1 MRSLLN
7 KKVSKDM
14 GILSAES
21 KSILNVVK
29 ANLKINLKRYN
40 SMDHYKDKVDNQNK
54 NSSMILL
61 GDVSDA
67 SLSLHDF
74 KSYNNSG

>member
-1 MRSLLN
+1 
-7 KKVSKDM
+7 M
-14 GILSAES
+14 GIISAES

-29 ANLKINLKRYN
+29 DNLKINLKRHN
-40 SMDHYKDKVDNQNK
+40 SMDHYKDKVDNENK

-61 GDVSDA
+61 GDVSDG

-74 KSYNNSG
+74 K